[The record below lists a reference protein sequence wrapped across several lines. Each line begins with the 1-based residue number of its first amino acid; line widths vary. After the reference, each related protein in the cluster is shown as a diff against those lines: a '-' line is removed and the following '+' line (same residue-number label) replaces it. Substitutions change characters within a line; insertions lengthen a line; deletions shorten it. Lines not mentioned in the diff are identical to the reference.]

1 MQSLLDLSNTQTMTS
16 VEVVEVINTLRPAD
30 APILRHGHFMDRCKR
45 IAEELYQPPPRLSD
59 YVDSRGK
66 TQPCYLLDKEM
77 CLILV
82 ASESAKVMQ
91 AIIRRW
97 QELEEIQR
105 QALPQ
110 THIQAVEAY
119 LHTLKT
125 VEAQMLTI
133 GSQQKVID
141 HKKIRT
147 DDSMT
152 HTTMVRVRKL
162 NPGEKYSSLR
172 LTAYCED
179 NELSIEK
186 VYDAHEQPV
195 NNYPNEAWENVYPDV
210 ILPAHL

>member
-1 MQSLLDLSNTQTMTS
+1 MQNIMALANTQTMTS
-16 VEVVEVINTLRPAD
+16 VEVVEVINSLRPAD
-30 APILRHGHFMDRCKR
+30 AAILLHKDFTRKVARV
-45 IAEELYQPPPRLSD
+45 AEELAERSVARSD